1 MQTREESFV
10 EKTAKKIIAETPV
23 EATRGN
29 GSGTPYASSLLPIRV
44 FPDTME
50 VVEAVCKRSFSVEGL
65 FSVEE
70 KLGLFFLFQII
81 INLFLSF
88 NCSNNNHH
96 DNVKRQAN
104 VGGGVEGQA
113 SSSSS
118 GKDCDRLQDMR

>member
-1 MQTREESFV
+1 
-10 EKTAKKIIAETPV
+10 
-23 EATRGN
+23 
-29 GSGTPYASSLLPIRV
+29 LLPIRV

-50 VVEAVCKRSFSVEGL
+50 VVEAVCKRSWIL
-65 FSVEE
+65 TVEE

-96 DNVKRQAN
+96 DNVN

-113 SSSSS
+113 SSSS
-118 GKDCDRLQDMR
+118 GEDCDRLQDMR

>member
-10 EKTAKKIIAETPV
+10 EKTVKKIIAETPV

-50 VVEAVCKRSFSVEGL
+50 VVEAVCKRSWIL
-65 FSVEE
+65 TVEE

-88 NCSNNNHH
+88 NCSNY

-118 GKDCDRLQDMR
+118 GEDCDRLQDMR

>member
-10 EKTAKKIIAETPV
+10 EKTVKKIIEETPV

-88 NCSNNNHH
+88 NCSNY